1 MRVLHQDPSEGEI
14 RLKIQTG
21 AALWHP
27 HNLLGP
33 GALVRAYTYRREEAA
48 TDKLRPERGEKV
60 LLKLGIRVE
69 QTEYQ
74 DFSDRLRITGVIEE
88 GPQDLGRHHTLNV
101 GVDDDLTIV
110 KETWREHHIRRIQEA
125 IDATE
130 RPHVTVLSLDYEEAV
145 IAQGHQLGVRE

>member
-1 MRVLHQDPSEGEI
+1 MRVLHQDRKEGEI
-14 RLKIQTG
+14 RLQVQN
-21 AALWHP
+21 ADDLWHL
-27 HNLLGP
+27 HNLIEP
-33 GALVRAYTYRREEAA
+33 GDLVRAFTYRREEAA

-60 LLKLGIRVE
+60 RVKLGVRVE
-69 QTEYQ
+69 QSEYQ
-74 DFSDRLRITGVIEE
+74 DFSDRLRITGLIEE
-88 GPQDLGRHHTLNV
+88 GPQDLGKHHTLNV